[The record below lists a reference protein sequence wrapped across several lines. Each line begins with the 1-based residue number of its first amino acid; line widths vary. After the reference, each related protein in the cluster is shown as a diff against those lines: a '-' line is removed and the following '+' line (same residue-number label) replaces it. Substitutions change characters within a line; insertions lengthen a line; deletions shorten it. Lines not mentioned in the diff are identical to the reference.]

1 MSVYNIARNI
11 QLPATETTIVLNPK
25 NLTKRLR
32 NAIVRNLRRGTGYG
46 YGAAAQISL
55 LLASSYGIEYSSR
68 HSVAISRERI
78 AQLSDDDREALRLL
92 VIQDYAEYSMDNEY
106 VSHNTYYQAHHQR
119 QLEAC
124 ASGAPTSGAPTN
136 NYDVSFY
143 KRHNK
148 TTALKKF
155 IDSAEN
161 NANCPNTQ
169 EVIDL
174 LNSGERIV
182 LKEYRND

>member
-1 MSVYNIARNI
+1 MSTYDIGRNV

-92 VIQDYAEYSMDNEY
+92 IIQDFAEYSMDNEY

-119 QLEAC
+119 QLETC
-124 ASGAPTSGAPTN
+124 ASGATTSG
-136 NYDVSFY
+136 YDVSFY
-143 KRHNK
+143 KQHNK

-174 LNSGERIV
+174 LNSGERLV

>member
-1 MSVYNIARNI
+1 MSIYDIGRNV

-32 NAIVRNLRRGTGYG
+32 NAIVRNLRRGIGYG
-46 YGAAAQISL
+46 SGNAARISR
-55 LLASSYGIEYSSR
+55 LLARAHGIEYSAQHYATIR
-68 HSVAISRERI
+68 RERI

-92 VIQDYAEYSMDNEY
+92 IIQDFAEFCMDHEYAY
-106 VSHNTYYQAHHQR
+106 HNSYYQTQHNRH
-119 QLEAC
+119 LEAC
-124 ASGAPTSGAPTN
+124 ANGAPTSG
-136 NYDVSFY
+136 YDVSFY
-143 KRHNK
+143 KRHNMA
-148 TTALKKF
+148 TALKKF

-161 NANCPNTQ
+161 NNNCPNTQ

-174 LNSGERIV
+174 LNSGERLV

>member
-32 NAIVRNLRRGTGYG
+32 NAIVRNLRRGIGYG
-46 YGAAAQISL
+46 YGNAAQISR
-55 LLASSYGIEYSSR
+55 LLARAYGIEYSAQHHVSIR
-68 HSVAISRERI
+68 RERI

-92 VIQDYAEYSMDNEY
+92 IIQDYAEFCMDHEY
-106 VSHNTYYQAHHQR
+106 AYHNTYYQAQHQR

-124 ASGAPTSGAPTN
+124 ANGAPTSG
-136 NYDVSFY
+136 YDVCFL
-143 KRHNK
+143 KQHNK

-174 LNSGERIV
+174 LNSDESLV

>member
-1 MSVYNIARNI
+1 MSIYDIARSI

-32 NAIVRNLRRGTGYG
+32 NAIVRNLRRGTGFG
-46 YGAAAQISL
+46 YGDAAQISL
-55 LLASSYGIEYSSR
+55 RLADTYGIEYSPR
-68 HSVAISRERI
+68 HSVSVSRERI

-92 VIQDYAEYSMDNEY
+92 IIQDYAEFCMDHEY
-106 VSHNTYYQAHHQR
+106 AYHNTYYQAQHQR

-124 ASGAPTSGAPTN
+124 ASGAPTSG
-136 NYDVSFY
+136 YDVSFL
-143 KRHNK
+143 KQSSR

-155 IDSAEN
+155 IDSAQS

-169 EVIDL
+169 EVIDR
-174 LNSGERIV
+174 LNSGERLV

>member
-1 MSVYNIARNI
+1 MSIYDIARSI

-92 VIQDYAEYSMDNEY
+92 IIQDFAEYSMDNEY

-119 QLEAC
+119 QLETC
-124 ASGAPTSGAPTN
+124 ASGATTSG
-136 NYDVSFY
+136 YDVSFY
-143 KRHNK
+143 KQHNK